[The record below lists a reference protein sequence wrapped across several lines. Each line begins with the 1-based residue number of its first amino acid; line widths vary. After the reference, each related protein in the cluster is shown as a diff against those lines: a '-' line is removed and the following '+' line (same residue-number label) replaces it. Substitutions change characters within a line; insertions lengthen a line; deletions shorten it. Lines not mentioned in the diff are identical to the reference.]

1 LVHCKQLHGKAK
13 ENDLL
18 PPNCWNFGD
27 GCKAMGN
34 VTEFQARGWRNISW
48 PLEVLRYDVANTC
61 QHAHP
66 SMFDF
71 NTTSASEVKLVAIIT
86 ESQWIP
92 KSNWWL
98 DTKLIFKCTKS
109 PHGSCATKRA
119 VLEHHS
125 SNGYHC
131 QPAVVDFCVQRP
143 LTLHWVAL
151 RARSAERKPRN
162 SQIST
167 PWSVTRHA
175 VFFLPQWEQLQ
186 TGTENSN
193 LSPTFHWNLIQSFD
207 AIWDVSKLEVL
218 RW

>member
-98 DTKLIFKCTKS
+98 DTKLIFKCPSGRKPHLWACRAHS
-109 PHGSCATKRA
+109 P
-119 VLEHHS
+119 VLEHHGHDGKHS
-125 SNGYHC
+125 QTPVGNLGI
-131 QPAVVDFCVQRP
+131 QAPFP
-143 LTLHWVAL
+143 LL
-151 RARSAERKPRN
+151 RILNRWSIWNSVRTPRVRVKAGRD
-162 SQIST
+162 I
-167 PWSVTRHA
+167 
-175 VFFLPQWEQLQ
+175 
-186 TGTENSN
+186 G
-193 LSPTFHWNLIQSFD
+193 
-207 AIWDVSKLEVL
+207 
-218 RW
+218 